1 MSEASTVLDIR
12 GVSKLYEG
20 RSGHHHVQAL
30 ESIDLSIREGEFISF
45 VGPSGCGKTTLLKII
60 DGLLRASSG
69 TILFDGQELV
79 GVSKAIAYVFQDIN
93 LLPWKSVVENV
104 EIGLVGRGQ
113 ARVECRRR
121 ALEVLELVGLRGV
134 AAEPPYTLSG
144 GMQQRVGVA
153 RALAINPRV
162 LLMDEPFGH
171 LDNMTR
177 ETLQIEVSKIWQSMR
192 MSIVFV
198 THDVDEA
205 IFLSD
210 RIAVFDL
217 NPGRIV
223 EILDVNLPHPRW
235 EIDVPSQ
242 PEAIRLRQAI
252 IERLEL
258 RKQVLI

>member
-60 DGLLRASSG
+60 DGLLPASSG

-104 EIGLVGRGQ
+104 EVGLVGRGQ
-113 ARVECRRR
+113 ARVERRRR
-121 ALEVLELVGLRGV
+121 ALEVLDLVGLRGV